1 VLSIWAIPYALDL
14 GLSACCRHPD
24 SLPQSFASA
33 RHSDLFQCGYSHFI
47 NALAYDLAIAG
58 VHKDVFVQLAS
69 ICTATAAACAG
80 LGKNGV
86 DKNASS
92 QLKYPANILF
102 I

>member
-1 VLSIWAIPYALDL
+1 MPYALDL
-14 GLSACCRHPD
+14 GLAASCRQPD

-47 NALAYDLAIAG
+47 SDWAYALAIRG
-58 VHKDVFVQLAS
+58 VHIDVSTQLAS
-69 ICTATAAACAG
+69 NCVATAAAIAG

-92 QLKYPANILF
+92 QLKYPANNLF

>member
-1 VLSIWAIPYALDL
+1 MPYAVDL
-14 GLSACCRHPD
+14 GLFALWFQPD
-24 SLPQSFASA
+24 SLPQSFANA

-47 NALAYDLAIAG
+47 SACAYAFAILG
-58 VHKDVFVQLAS
+58 VHKDVSIQLAS
-69 ICTATAAACAG
+69 NCVATAAAIAG

-92 QLKYPANILF
+92 QLKYPANNLF

>member
-1 VLSIWAIPYALDL
+1 MPYALDL
-14 GLSACCRHPD
+14 GLAACCRHPD
-24 SLPQSFASA
+24 SLPQSFANA
-33 RHSDLFQCGYSHFI
+33 RHSDLFQCGYSHLI
-47 NALAYDLAIAG
+47 KAWAYAFAMLG
-58 VHKDVFVQLAS
+58 VHNDLSMQLAS

>member
-1 VLSIWAIPYALDL
+1 ML
-14 GLSACCRHPD
+14 
-24 SLPQSFASA
+24 
-33 RHSDLFQCGYSHFI
+33 
-47 NALAYDLAIAG
+47 G
-58 VHKDVFVQLAS
+58 VHNDLSMQLAS